1 MDAMKI
7 AKLKSCGIDYDTGV
21 DRFGGNE
28 AMFEK
33 FIRRY
38 TEDTHH
44 AELLATIDAKNSE
57 QAFRVAHTLKGVV
70 GNLSFTVYHQA
81 ITPLTELLK
90 EGKIE
95 EARALLPSVN
105 AAEEKVIEAL
115 KDL

>member
-1 MDAMKI
+1 MDPMQI
-7 AKLKSCGIDYDTGV
+7 EKLNSCGIDYVAGV

-38 TEDTHH
+38 TEDTHYE
-44 AELLATIDAKNSE
+44 ELLTAIEANDSD
-57 QAFRVAHTLKGVV
+57 QAFRIAHTLKGVV
-70 GNLSFTVYHQA
+70 GNLSFTTYYNA

-90 EGKIE
+90 EGKLE
-95 EARALLPSVN
+95 EARALVPSIQQ
-105 AAEEKVIEAL
+105 AEEKALEAL